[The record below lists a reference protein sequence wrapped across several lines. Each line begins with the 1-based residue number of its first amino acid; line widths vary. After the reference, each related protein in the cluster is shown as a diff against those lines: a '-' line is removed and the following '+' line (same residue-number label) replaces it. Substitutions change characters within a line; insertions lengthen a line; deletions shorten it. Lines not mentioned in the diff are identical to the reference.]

1 MVGGDH
7 RQRIGGAEL
16 RVPAVDETTRHRV
29 DELDF
34 AGIGLR
40 EWFGTVV
47 RCVRVD
53 EVDPQQRGPT
63 SVDSLQPFLHANDRL
78 IAAVFLGPCTGL
90 AVGGLEAEDLLLEAA
105 PAGIKRLLKYGVE
118 NPRFQTWRH
127 AERLASSSSS
137 LCSCRRLSSPSV
149 SLQFCPHPPPAYAV
163 CAAAAADHV
172 AGVVAGASGFPVGHR
187 GRRPTGGCTQQH
199 PETSESG
206 VRKDRFADKLS

>member
-1 MVGGDH
+1 MITDS
-7 RQRIGGAEL
+7 
-16 RVPAVDETTRHRV
+16 VPAVDETTRHRV

-90 AVGGLEAEDLLLEAA
+90 AVGGLEAEDLLLLEAA
-105 PAGIKRLLKYGVE
+105 PAGDRRGRISGRLGDLG
-118 NPRFQTWRH
+118 QC
-127 AERLASSSSS
+127 LAAT
-137 LCSCRRLSSPSV
+137 RRVDTVPV
-149 SLQFCPHPPPAYAV
+149 DAV
-163 CAAAAADHV
+163 HRRRAAGHQ
-172 AGVVAGASGFPVGHR
+172 AGVRRRAASPLLQDASRPQKKVVGTATNVKVLVRVPPQRPRIGGACAGA
-187 GRRPTGGCTQQH
+187 
-199 PETSESG
+199 
-206 VRKDRFADKLS
+206 